1 MNNLVHGY
9 YRFAEKAM
17 HFCYLN
23 ILWLVFTLLGLGVF
37 GIMPATAAMFSVVRK
52 WVNHEDDVK
61 IFTVFWKSYKK
72 EFIRAN
78 LLGLILFAIGYVLSI
93 ELHILRSQD
102 HIAYYIAS
110 FGVLALILFYAV
122 ILIYF
127 FPIFVHFNLRVIDY
141 LKWPFVI
148 GIVHP
153 VLTFILIV
161 GIGLLLYIV
170 FSTIPALLIFFGG
183 SITAY
188 LLMLGISQTFS
199 KYEAHT

>member
-1 MNNLVHGY
+1 
-9 YRFAEKAM
+9 M

-23 ILWLVFTLLGLGVF
+23 ILWLVFTRLGLGVF

-102 HIAYYIAS
+102 HIAYYNAS

-122 ILIYF
+122 ILTYF
-127 FPIFVHFNLRVIDY
+127 FPIFVHYNLRVIDY
-141 LKWPFVI
+141 FKWQCLI
-148 GIVHP
+148 RIVQP
-153 VLTFILIV
+153 VLEVRTIV
-161 GIGLLLYIV
+161 IIR
-170 FSTIPALLIFFGG
+170 
-183 SITAY
+183 
-188 LLMLGISQTFS
+188 
-199 KYEAHT
+199 